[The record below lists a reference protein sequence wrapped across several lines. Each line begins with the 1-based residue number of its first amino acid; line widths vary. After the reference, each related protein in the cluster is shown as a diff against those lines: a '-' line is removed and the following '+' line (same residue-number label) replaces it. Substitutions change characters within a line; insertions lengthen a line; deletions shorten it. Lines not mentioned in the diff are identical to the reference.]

1 MICKLCG
8 KDTIE
13 KKQIK
18 DGYIC
23 PECYRVLPRS
33 FRDNAKKIT
42 IKQLSS
48 AKKIIKPKYS
58 KPWAICESV
67 KICNTSIQIDNWEIE
82 LKNIKSIK
90 LNFHPKNSG
99 SKDGYVYGVVT
110 LLIETTEPKIQIEEP
125 FISTEIRYY
134 ISGKDIS
141 YSYPTNIQQMFTNI
155 QQVIDEGTFEM
166 LKFKPNKEEY
176 HKHQQANRNGGKRM
190 TEFERAKTLYEVEI
204 PFTVEEI
211 NKKKKELMKKYHPD
225 LGGDTE
231 KAIEINAAYDLLVK
245 FAD

>member
-1 MICKLCG
+1 M
-8 KDTIE
+8 
-13 KKQIK
+13 
-18 DGYIC
+18 
-23 PECYRVLPRS
+23 
-33 FRDNAKKIT
+33 
-42 IKQLSS
+42 
-48 AKKIIKPKYS
+48 
-58 KPWAICESV
+58 
-67 KICNTSIQIDNWEIE
+67 
-82 LKNIKSIK
+82 
-90 LNFHPKNSG
+90 
-99 SKDGYVYGVVT
+99 
-110 LLIETTEPKIQIEEP
+110 IETTEPKIQIEEP